1 MSFETASILDN
12 SVISKRYLSEITVA
26 LSFTLRIFLSDATF
40 EITAIAHKIT
50 IGKYIQK
57 RILDFIVFFI
67 IFIPPYCTTEAF
79 I

>member
-40 EITAIAHKIT
+40 EITAIAPKIT
-50 IGKYIQK
+50 IGKYI
-57 RILDFIVFFI
+57 
-67 IFIPPYCTTEAF
+67 
-79 I
+79 